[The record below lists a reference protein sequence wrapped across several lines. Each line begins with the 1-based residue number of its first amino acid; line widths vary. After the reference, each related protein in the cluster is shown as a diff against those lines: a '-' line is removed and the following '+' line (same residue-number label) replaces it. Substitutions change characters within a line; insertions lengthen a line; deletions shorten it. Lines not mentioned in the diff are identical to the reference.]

1 MEEKNNGLI
10 VAAKTF
16 FKKVKEFFLNLFK
29 KEEIKTEEVKEDVTV
44 GEVPVIEIKKKEE
57 PKEETIDD
65 KDEFFKK
72 YELFK
77 AEKLDVSELSGS
89 ELVKMNAM
97 LEEEMRM
104 NRDKLNDALNEF
116 NKKNSEESNNQ

>member
-1 MEEKNNGLI
+1 MEEKNNELI

-29 KEEIKTEEVKEDVTV
+29 NEVKEKEATDEENVV
-44 GEVPVIEIKKKEE
+44 VEENKIEITNDKEDIDEKK
-57 PKEETIDD
+57 
-65 KDEFFKK
+65 EFFKK
-72 YELFK
+72 YEEFK

-97 LEEEMRM
+97 LEEETKM
-104 NRDKLNDALNEF
+104 NKQKLQNALNEF
-116 NKKNSEESNNQ
+116 NKKNSEESDNK